1 MYERATGDLEGRGGG
16 IGTTSTV
23 LDALTRNDVIDADFP
38 HCSAGAMPFTGKS
51 AEHEPRGRVAWSMPL
66 DLQTFH
72 WSHLWNTL
80 RKRVPDDVYHAG
92 QAITGADVLD
102 ERTVGVRTSDG
113 SAAEFDLL
121 IFADGAQSLGRRLL
135 FPDVQLQYRGYALWR
150 GLLPESSIDDTA
162 PLEDMVPRI
171 APRHQPG
178 DTVMYFIPGRDG
190 STTPGSRLCSWASYV
205 PLREE
210 SIPRFMTDR
219 DGRQREGMIPPGAM
233 RLDEEQRL
241 KQMALDNLPQWHANI
256 IARTEDTSAHLIHTV
271 DVPSY
276 YKGRMCL
283 IGDAGVVI
291 QPFTGSGIFKGYNNV
306 RSLIDA
312 LQDQGSIDH
321 ALRQWDAMQVV
332 IGRRL
337 LALGAQMEQAFIW
350 NPIDLSTAGEHA
362 TREWWQSSVRFP
374 EDFNLQRH

>member
-1 MYERATGDLEGRGGG
+1 M
-16 IGTTSTV
+16 
-23 LDALTRNDVIDADFP
+23 RNDVIDEDFP
-38 HCSAGAMPFTGKS
+38 HCSASTMPFVGKS
-51 AEHEPRGRVAWSMPL
+51 GEHEPLGRIPWSMPL

-72 WSHLWNTL
+72 WSHLWKTL
-80 RKRVPDDVYHAG
+80 RARVPDDVYHAG

-102 ERTVGVRTSDG
+102 ERTVGVRTADG
-113 SAAEFDLL
+113 DDAEFDLL

-135 FPDVQLQYRGYALWR
+135 FPDVQLLYRGYALWR
-150 GLLPESSIDDTA
+150 GLLPETSIDDTA
-162 PLEDMVPRI
+162 PIDSTVPRI
-171 APRHQPG
+171 SHRHQPG

-190 STTPGSRLCSWASYV
+190 SIEPGSRLCNWASYV

-210 SIPRFMTDR
+210 SIPRFMTDSS
-219 DGRQREGMIPPGAM
+219 GRQREGMIPPGSM

-241 KQMALDNLPQWHANI
+241 KQMALDNLPQWYANV
-256 IARTEDTSAHLIHTV
+256 IARTENTYAHLIYTV

-283 IGDAGVVI
+283 IGDAGAVI

-312 LQDQGSIDH
+312 LQDQGSVDR

-337 LALGAQMEQAFIW
+337 LALGEQMEQAFIW
-350 NPIDLSTAGEHA
+350 NPIDLSTADEKA

-374 EDFNLQRH
+374 EDFNLQRR